1 MKAYLLV
8 LAAALI
14 FVPAAST
21 QILGPGP
28 ARIPTGG
35 PTGLH
40 GFVGHANEPAPDD
53 HTYTEVPA
61 FAWNPVKGAT
71 KYEIELATGADFS
84 DSKLLANSTVQTPVT
99 SLQIQL
105 PWMTGPANSY
115 ALWARVRA
123 TVGSRDTQW
132 SYPFGFNTASNGFH
146 ASVNGLTDNLPPT
159 GCQLSKARW
168 NGSPCQMRD
177 APTGLIRWTPIAG
190 ATAYEVW
197 YTEIGV
203 KFRTLTNVADEREFW
218 TLHPGA
224 ARTIR
229 WRVRAIRYVSNAA
242 LPNTLPVVSYG
253 PYSPIYT
260 TSNPVTTAANAAIKG
275 RTVSGTS
282 SGSTNQLMAGFSWTG
297 NKLASDIAYPNGLWR
312 VYIFS
317 DKSCVNSVT
326 VGSIVG
332 GPAWAP
338 RWAQPLSLPVVGT
351 DLRTFAAGGSPFT
364 YAVQPNAWSFDLMP
378 IETAEAAV
386 GTAASTQGTVPST
399 AATDSASTTPPTTT
413 TAASTATPTA
423 LASVPPGTVELP
435 DNSAYWWTAIP
446 VEIFED
452 PSGGITYQDME
463 LPQDACAQGS
473 VFSFAMESM
482 KATTYASGVHG
493 DRVLSSAS
501 FSQLPVITWSPVL
514 GAQTYEIQLSRRPEP
529 YWKTAITQTAVVPSA
544 TLNLTKKD
552 IGTWYYRVRGV
563 NGNLGGTAIK
573 LRWSTGKIQIS
584 GDLFQ
589 IVK

>member
-1 MKAYLLV
+1 
-8 LAAALI
+8 
-14 FVPAAST
+14 
-21 QILGPGP
+21 
-28 ARIPTGG
+28 
-35 PTGLH
+35 
-40 GFVGHANEPAPDD
+40 
-53 HTYTEVPA
+53 
-61 FAWNPVKGAT
+61 
-71 KYEIELATGADFS
+71 
-84 DSKLLANSTVQTPVT
+84 
-99 SLQIQL
+99 
-105 PWMTGPANSY
+105 
-115 ALWARVRA
+115 
-123 TVGSRDTQW
+123 
-132 SYPFGFNTASNGFH
+132 
-146 ASVNGLTDNLPPT
+146 
-159 GCQLSKARW
+159 
-168 NGSPCQMRD
+168 MRD
-177 APTGLIRWTPIAG
+177 SPTGLIRWTPIAG

-197 YTEIGV
+197 FTDIGV

-218 TLHPGA
+218 TLHPRA
-224 ARTIR
+224 AGTIR
-229 WRVRAIRYVSNAA
+229 WRVRAIRYVSQAS

-253 PYSPIYT
+253 PYSPVYS
-260 TSNPVTTAANAAIKG
+260 TSNVTTTANAAIKG
-275 RTVSGTS
+275 KTVSGTG
-282 SGSTNQLMAGFSWTG
+282 SGTSNQLMAGFSWTG

-312 VYIFS
+312 VYVFS

-338 RWAQPLSLPVVGT
+338 RWAQPMALPVTGT
-351 DLRTFAAGGSPFT
+351 DLDTFAGGGSPFT
-364 YAVQPNAWSFDLMP
+364 YAGQANAWTFDLTP
-378 IETAEAAV
+378 IATAEEAV
-386 GTAASTQGTVPST
+386 ETTGSTQGTAPSD
-399 AATDSASTTPPTTT
+399 ASSSSSSAPTT

-423 LASVPPGTVELP
+423 LATVAPGTVELP

-452 PSGGITYQDME
+452 STGNIVYQDME

-473 VFSFAMESM
+473 VFSFAMQSM

-493 DRVLSSAS
+493 NRVLSSAS

-529 YWKTAITQTAVVPSA
+529 YWKTAMTQTAVVPSA